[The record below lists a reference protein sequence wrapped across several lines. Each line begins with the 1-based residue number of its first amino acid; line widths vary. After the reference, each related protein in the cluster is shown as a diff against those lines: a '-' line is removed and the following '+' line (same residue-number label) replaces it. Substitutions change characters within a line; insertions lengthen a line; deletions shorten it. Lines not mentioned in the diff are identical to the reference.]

1 MNRRWMFIADGI
13 LACIVLIVAAA
24 LATALSRSAMQL
36 SLTSK
41 AAKSV
46 SLPSEKAVRASL
58 RTLQNRIDRLV
69 PRDFHM
75 VINTTA
81 NTFELRKAKLVVRSG
96 ICATGS
102 SILLKSHDKRQW
114 IFSTPRGRFS
124 ILTKLVDPVWR
135 RPDWAFVEEG
145 KNVPGKNSPER
156 FERGVLGDYAMTLGQ
171 GYMIHGTLYQRFLGL
186 PVTHGCVRMGD
197 EDLKVVYGRLS
208 VGSKV
213 FIF

>member
-1 MNRRWMFIADGI
+1 MNRRLMLIIDG
-13 LACIVLIVAAA
+13 VVAAA
-24 LATALSRSAMQL
+24 LLMSAAMVAGALSRTALHL
-36 SLTSK
+36 SLAPAAETS
-41 AAKSV
+41 AK
-46 SLPSEKAVRASL
+46 LPSEKALRASL
-58 RTLQNRIDRLV
+58 RTLQTRLSRLV
-69 PRDFHM
+69 PRDYHM

-81 NTFELRKAKLVVRSG
+81 NTFELRKAEQVVRSG

-102 SILLKSHDKRQW
+102 SILLKSPDKREW
-114 IFSTPRGRFS
+114 IFSTPRGRFT

-145 KNVPGKNSPER
+145 KNVPHKNSPER